1 MTDTTSLKR
10 NYKSNSEVFKALDSL
25 LNLSEVYQHIDRIM
39 ITAAASPSG
48 SVSHNDVLSRNRA
61 KSLGDYI
68 VQRYP
73 GFDRSRISLA
83 PIGIDWEGF
92 RYFVGKDTSLPSR
105 NEIIQMMRSTS
116 GEQALLESLRKLPDQ
131 TQRYLKA
138 NIFPNLQYVS
148 VCLQMDDGS
157 FIPAETDSPLRG
169 FFDDSKQTPKKKVAK
184 ERVTKTDTVHIGT
197 KKSRTDT
204 IAKSRYPVFAIG
216 TNLLYDAALLPN
228 ISVEA
233 AFNKHFSL
241 QLQAASA
248 WYQTKAPNYW
258 SYRLQMLWLEG
269 KYWWGSNPEPL
280 TGPFVGLY
288 GAVGSYDIR
297 LFPKGG
303 EPLGDLSHFSYS
315 MGLTVGYSKP
325 IGRRWNLE
333 FSLGAGYLT
342 GKYDKYNHSAC
353 ADCYPWRH
361 SKERRY
367 FGPTKA
373 SVSLIYVFNK

>member
-1 MTDTTSLKR
+1 MTDTASLKR
-10 NYKSNSEVFKALDSL
+10 NYKSNPEVFKALDSL
-25 LNLSEVYQHIDRIM
+25 LNLPEVYRHIDHIM

-73 GFDRSRISLA
+73 DFDRSRISLA

-92 RYFVGKDTSLPSR
+92 MYFVGKDTNIPSR
-105 NEIIQMMRSTS
+105 DEIIQLMQSTS
-116 GEQALLESLRKLPDQ
+116 DEEVLLQSLSRLPDQ
-131 TQRYLKA
+131 AQRYLKA
-138 NIFPNLQYVS
+138 NIFPKLQYVS
-148 VCLQMDDGS
+148 VRLQMDDGS
-157 FIPAETDSPLRG
+157 FIPAGTGSPLRG
-169 FFDDSKQTPKKKVAK
+169 FFEDSKPKEKVVR
-184 ERVTKTDTVHIGT
+184 ERVIKTDTVYIGT
-197 KKSRTDT
+197 EKSRTDT
-204 IAKSRYPVFAIG
+204 IAKSRYPVFAVG

-241 QLQAASA
+241 QLQAALA
-248 WYQTKAPNYW
+248 WYETKAPDYW

-288 GAVGSYDIR
+288 GAVGKYDIR

-315 MGLTVGYSKP
+315 VGFTIGYSKP
-325 IGRRWNLE
+325 IGHRWNLE
-333 FSLGAGYLT
+333 FSLGAGYLA
-342 GKYDKYNHSAC
+342 GKYDKYNRTC
-353 ADCYPWRH
+353 AECYIWH
-361 SKERRY
+361 DSKERQY

-373 SVSLIYVFNK
+373 SVSLIYIFNK